1 MKTLILAACL
11 LVLVIP
17 KGNAQDPDLFRTWQL
32 TKVTIDNVDY
42 VPEDYGYFPTL
53 DLIDD
58 TNEYFIDFATPTEI
72 HCGSNIID
80 FQNNPS
86 GFFIDQNNMICL
98 AEVLCEDDPLNS
110 PCGIIYGRHSEMYL
124 EITSLLTYAITQ
136 NPDDTFSL
144 EINNTEGNS
153 AFYSSELLSN
163 QDLKFSEITLNPN
176 PTTNTLFISSEN
188 LEITSL
194 SIFNFSGQKVIKNK
208 EATSEIDVSTLQSG
222 IYFLEINSEEGTAI
236 KKFLKK

>member
-1 MKTLILAACL
+1 MKNFTILIFFLF
-11 LVLVIP
+11 VSI
-17 KGNAQDPDLFRTWQL
+17 KGFTQNPDLFRTWQL
-32 TKVTIDNVDY
+32 TKVTIDNVNY
-42 VPEDYGYFPTL
+42 LPEDYGYFPTL

-58 TNEYFIDFATPTEI
+58 TNEYFIGFATPWSI
-72 HCGSNIID
+72 LCSSNIFG
-80 FQNNPS
+80 FQSNPN
-86 GFFIDQNNMICL
+86 GFLIDQNNLVCL
-98 AEVLCEDDPLNS
+98 AEVLCQEDPLNS

-136 NPDDTFSL
+136 NADDTFSL

-163 QDLKFSEITLNPN
+163 QDLKFSEITLSPN
-176 PTTNTLFISSEN
+176 PTSNLLFIASEN

-194 SIFNFSGQKVIKNK
+194 SIFNLSGQKVMEIK

-222 IYFLEINSEEGTAI
+222 IYFLEITSEKGTVI
-236 KKFLKK
+236 KKFVKK